1 MQALDYIKAN
11 PQVCFAVGRQSGK
24 VCRHPQG
31 ARCPVDTDSVICY
44 GKARIIEDTEELWE
58 ILNRFNRH
66 LQPDAE
72 EIPVEAISRCY
83 AIEIKITKMTGREY
97 HPFTYYGPADAENII
112 VAMGSITETIKEVID
127 YLNAKG
133 EKLGLISVHLYR
145 PFSAK
150 YFFKVVPKSVKRVCV
165 LDRTKEPG
173 VAVRETEWR
182 R

>member
-1 MQALDYIKAN
+1 MSSKKIIKSCEEMEKILRKETMGFLGLCMDGMPYVVPLTYGYVKGKILFHCALTGKKLDYIKAN

-44 GKARIIEDTEELWE
+44 GKARIIEDTEERWE

-83 AIEIKITKMTGREY
+83 AIEIKITKMTGRQQRKGIKWTFWEY
-97 HPFTYYGPADAENII
+97 AFQQ
-112 VAMGSITETIKEVID
+112 
-127 YLNAKG
+127 
-133 EKLGLISVHLYR
+133 
-145 PFSAK
+145 
-150 YFFKVVPKSVKRVCV
+150 
-165 LDRTKEPG
+165 
-173 VAVRETEWR
+173 
-182 R
+182 